1 MSSKVVED
9 EVTELKKSTGE
20 LKEGI
25 VSILN
30 KHQKGRLYFGIKD
43 DGTVIGQEISSK
55 TLKEVSEAITT
66 KNISICNQYKNK

>member
-1 MSSKVVED
+1 M
-9 EVTELKKSTGE
+9 TELKKSTSE

-25 VSILN
+25 VSIVAILN

-55 TLKEVSEAITT
+55 TLREVSEAITT
-66 KNISICNQYKNK
+66 KI